1 MADANVAIR
10 YIQGLTA
17 LLSCLPAN
25 GKARELLSLAL
36 ELDEGH
42 WLEKVGPPSDPD
54 SDEGMKAWFESL
66 WAQGGITDEEQRI
79 ISWQN
84 DSDNMSAAIQEIEA
98 VAAQLRPT

>member
-1 MADANVAIR
+1 MADANVSIR

-36 ELDEGH
+36 ELDEGP

-54 SDEGMKAWFESL
+54 SDEGMKTWLESL

-79 ISWQN
+79 VSWQN

-98 VAAQLRPT
+98 VAAQLRPA